1 MKCYPCRQ
9 YYASIAFGLAKK
21 KATIMRHFSIK
32 LLTGPIQN
40 GGPAVSMVLKIWAW
54 FWIVSIVY
62 CREALQMLETS
73 ISMSLKQRRYGLTNI
88 HTFPME
94 NIAL

>member
-54 FWIVSIVY
+54 FWIVSIDT
-62 CREALQMLETS
+62 ANTLNNFFGS
-73 ISMSLKQRRYGLTNI
+73 
-88 HTFPME
+88 
-94 NIAL
+94 

>member
-40 GGPAVSMVLKIWAW
+40 GGQKGGVVLDSVYQSDVCIKSCEMGPLFSFIFGWGLPKFKWKILW
-54 FWIVSIVY
+54 FM
-62 CREALQMLETS
+62 RLQVACL
-73 ISMSLKQRRYGLTNI
+73 
-88 HTFPME
+88 
-94 NIAL
+94 

>member
-40 GGPAVSMVLKIWAW
+40 GGRKGAW
-54 FWIVSIVY
+54 FWIVSIELIEKYYFRVQTA
-62 CREALQMLETS
+62 CPPIQILA
-73 ISMSLKQRRYGLTNI
+73 
-88 HTFPME
+88 
-94 NIAL
+94 